1 MSAQEKA
8 QGYKTRLTEL
18 IWLLEKIEQGKR
30 FMELLYQSQHSR
42 QTLREAIEEYHH
54 YLSHIGRK
62 ILTDSTDAAISVW
75 LYHDATH
82 VLFGHDTTLEGEAT
96 LDFWVFFGTDFSW
109 KTLLEYQQIPEIKAL
124 SRAVVGQLGILV
136 IPRVYWRNR
145 KALWQVIKNTRK
157 MHKKWPFERPGEFLD
172 RTLAD
177 LRQEF
182 GITLL
187 TAEQRKPTEVT
198 DFDYS
203 IVSV

>member
-1 MSAQEKA
+1 
-8 QGYKTRLTEL
+8 
-18 IWLLEKIEQGKR
+18 
-30 FMELLYQSQHSR
+30 MELLYQSQDSQ

-54 YLSHIGRK
+54 YLTNIGRK
-62 ILTDSTDAAISVW
+62 ILTDSPDAAISVW

-82 VLFGHDTTLEGEAT
+82 VLFGHDTSLEGEAT
-96 LDFWVFFGTDFSW
+96 LDFWVFFGSDFSW
-109 KTLLEYQQIPEIKAL
+109 KTLRDYQQIPEIKAL
-124 SRAVVGQLGILV
+124 SRAVVGQLGILF

-157 MHKKWPFERPGEFLD
+157 MHKKWPFERPGKFLD